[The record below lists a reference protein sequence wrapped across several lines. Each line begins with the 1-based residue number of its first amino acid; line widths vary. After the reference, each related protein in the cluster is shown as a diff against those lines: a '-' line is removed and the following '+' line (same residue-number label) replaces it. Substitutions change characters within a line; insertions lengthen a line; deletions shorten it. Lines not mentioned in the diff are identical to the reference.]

1 MQQEAQT
8 ILALFSLDYQIKD
21 FMTTGYLDNYYARL
35 GVPRTATQEEIRNA
49 YHQAARKFHPDTNKD
64 SGATDVFL
72 NIQEA
77 YETLSNPEKRDRY
90 DKVLPKDVTG
100 SPKNTLVNTIYSRQA
115 LPIMDSP
122 QLIYVMLN
130 LMALPPGSGAL
141 SPTTPPLNICL
152 VLDTSTSM
160 SGPRLNTVKE
170 TARQIIQTLKP
181 EDVISVV
188 TFNDAAEVIIPA
200 TRGQNINILEARI
213 SIMSTDGGTE
223 IYKGL
228 KAGLTEMMR
237 NLRPSY
243 HNHII
248 LVTDG
253 RTYGDEEACL
263 GLAEQAADAGITI
276 HALGIGDKWNDVF
289 LDELSTKTGGGS
301 EFAETSRA
309 IEKFLKEK
317 FGQIQDTFASNV
329 TLDYTTPPGVE
340 LRYAFRLSPDS
351 NSITLGKQ
359 IALGDIPNR
368 HSLSI
373 IMEFLID
380 GIKPEQE
387 EFDLINGKLN
397 LVLPKLLIPNVSTR
411 LSLSRPTTKKAEPE
425 PPPQVLVR
433 AMSKL
438 SLYRL
443 QEMAQKD
450 LEAGNI
456 VQATQRLK
464 NLATQLLDSGEE
476 ELANTVMLEINNVN
490 SAKSMNEEAKKR
502 IKYGTRALVL
512 EKNVEVQ
519 Q

>member
-1 MQQEAQT
+1 MA
-8 ILALFSLDYQIKD
+8 
-21 FMTTGYLDNYYARL
+21 TGYLDNYYARL
-35 GVPRTATQEEIRNA
+35 GVPRTATQDEIRNA
-49 YHQAARKFHPDTNKD
+49 YHQAARKFHPDTSKD
-64 SGATDVFL
+64 SGATEIFL

-77 YETLSNPEKRDRY
+77 YETLSSPSKRKDY
-90 DKVLPKDVTG
+90 DNILPKDVTG

-115 LPIMDSP
+115 LPVMDSP

-141 SPTTPPLNICL
+141 TPTTPPLNISL

-160 SGPRLNTVKE
+160 AGPRLNSVKE
-170 TARQIIQTLKP
+170 TARQIIQTMKP

-200 TRGQNINILEARI
+200 TRGQNINVLEARI
-213 SIMSTDGGTE
+213 GIINTDGGTE
-223 IYKGL
+223 ILKGL
-228 KAGLTEMMR
+228 EAGLTEVMR
-237 NLRPSY
+237 NIRPSY
-243 HNHII
+243 HNHLI
-248 LVTDG
+248 LITDG

-263 GLAEQAADAGITI
+263 ALAEQAAAAGITF
-276 HALGIGDKWNDVF
+276 HALGIGDKWNDSF
-289 LDELSTKTGGGS
+289 LDELATITGGGS
-301 EFAETSRA
+301 EFADTARG
-309 IEKFLKEK
+309 IEKFLKDK

-329 TLDYTTPPGVE
+329 TLDYKTPPGVE

-351 NSITLGKQ
+351 NSIPLGKQ
-359 IALGDIPNR
+359 IALGDIPNK

-380 GIKPEQE
+380 EMKSANG
-387 EFDLINGKLN
+387 EFPLIDGKLN

-411 LSLSRPTTKKAEPE
+411 LSLSRPTTNKAEPE

-450 LEAGNI
+450 IEAGNI
-456 VQATQRLK
+456 IQATQRLK
-464 NLATQLLDSGEE
+464 NLATQLFDSGEE

-490 SAKSMNEEAKKR
+490 SSKAMSEDAKKR

-512 EKNVEVQ
+512 DQNAEVPQ
-519 Q
+519 